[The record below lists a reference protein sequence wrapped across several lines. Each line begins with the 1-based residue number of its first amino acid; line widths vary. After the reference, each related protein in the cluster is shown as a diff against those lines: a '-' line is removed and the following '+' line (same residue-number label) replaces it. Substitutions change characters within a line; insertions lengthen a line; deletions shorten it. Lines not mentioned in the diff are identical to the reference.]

1 MLARK
6 LYHLGQTDPN
16 ARMTQRCAQGGF
28 VKLTSTLLSR
38 NVNVKVFTETPYI
51 ASNHRPLRGTLPA
64 CDGRPPPPV
73 LVRERATTLREW
85 QGPEDQRN
93 EIGRSV
99 PTIIRAFQVAV
110 LVFRRYR
117 SS

>member
-1 MLARK
+1 
-6 LYHLGQTDPN
+6 
-16 ARMTQRCAQGGF
+16 MTQRCAQGGF

-38 NVNVKVFTETPYI
+38 NLNVTVFIETPYI
-51 ASNHRPLRGTLPA
+51 ASNHSPLRGTLHA

-99 PTIIRAFQVAV
+99 PTIIRAFPVAV